1 MNCRKA
7 STNPNSSAKEA
18 AKVSNTRSGLIPQ
31 QWKRLYSNP
40 LQSAEDVAD
49 FRMEGEGAV
58 TFPRRWMR
66 LESTRSA
73 AEGQKANLVFWC
85 PEELPADVAISWRF
99 RPIREPGLAI
109 LFFSARGAEG
119 KDLFDPSLPRRT
131 GEYEQYHHGRMNA
144 FHISYFR
151 RMWAEERQ
159 FHTCNLRKSYGF
171 HLVAQGADP
180 LPGVLDAA
188 DFYNML
194 VLKKGSS
201 ITFAI
206 NDLQILSW
214 EDDGTAYGLPLAG
227 GKLGFRQMAPLIAE
241 YAELSVYG
249 PQQ

>member
-1 MNCRKA
+1 MN
-7 STNPNSSAKEA
+7 NS
-18 AKVSNTRSGLIPQ
+18 RSGLIPQ
-31 QWKRLYSNP
+31 QWELLYSNP
-40 LQSAEDVAD
+40 LHSAEDVAE
-49 FRMEGEGAV
+49 FRMEGQGAV
-58 TFPRRWMR
+58 TFPKGWMR

-109 LFFSARGAEG
+109 MFFSSKGADG
-119 KDLFDPSLPRRT
+119 QDLFDPALPRRT
-131 GEYEQYHHGRMNA
+131 GEYEQYHHGRINA

-171 HLVAQGADP
+171 HMVAQGADP

-188 DFYNML
+188 DFYHLL

-206 NDLQILSW
+206 NDLQVLSW
-214 EDDGTAYGLPLAG
+214 KDDGAAYGPLLGG

-249 PQQ
+249 VPAKKGGSK